1 MIVQQLLSLKK
12 KLKLRAM
19 DLHTP
24 YFDKNDVNYLEKSIR
39 STFVSTQ
46 AGYYI
51 DKFRSKLADITGS
64 KYVILLNS
72 GSSGIYL
79 GLRTLNVKEKDEVF
93 LPTLNYIA
101 SANAVKS
108 LNAIPHFIDSDI
120 KNFGVDIKKLKSYLK
135 KNFKFHKRKTIN
147 IKSGN
152 VVSCLIVT
160 HVFGMSCDMIELT
173 KLCRN
178 YNIKLIEDASEALG
192 SKYNKKHLGT
202 YGDIGILS
210 FNGNKI
216 ITSGAGGAFMTNNY
230 DMFKKADHLSQ
241 NAKKFHKWKYEYD
254 DLGYNI
260 KMPNLNAALGFA
272 QIKRIKKYIIN
283 KKKLFNIYLEIFLN
297 NKSIEV
303 VKPDSKLSWNCWLV
317 TILLKS
323 NSIKIRDKI
332 ISQLNNY
339 KIGARPVWQ
348 LNHKIRIYK
357 NCPKMDLS
365 NAEHLEKN
373 IITLPSSAH
382 FLMGDKKK

>member
-1 MIVQQLLSLKK
+1 MILQQLLSFKK
-12 KLKLRAM
+12 KLKLRNMA
-19 DLHTP
+19 LHTP
-24 YFDKNDVNYLEKSIR
+24 YFDKNDLSYLEKSIK

-51 DKFRSKLADITGS
+51 DKFRSKLKDITGS
-64 KYVILLNS
+64 KFLILLNS

-79 GLRTLNVKEKDEVF
+79 GLRTLNIKEKNEVF
-93 LPTLNYIA
+93 LSSLNYIA
-101 SANAVKS
+101 AANAVKS
-108 LNAIPHFIDSDI
+108 LNAIPHFIDSDT
-120 KNFGVDIKKLKSYLK
+120 KNFGIDIKKLKLYLK
-135 KNFKFHKRKTIN
+135 KNFKFSKNKTIN

-152 VVSCLIVT
+152 VVSCLIAT
-160 HVFGMSCDMIELT
+160 HVFGISCDMIELT
-173 KLCRN
+173 KLCRK
-178 YNIKLIEDASEALG
+178 YNIRLIEDASEALG
-192 SKYNKKHLGT
+192 STYNKKHLGT

-216 ITSGAGGAFMTNNY
+216 ITTGAGGALMTNNY
-230 DMFKKADHLSQ
+230 NIFKKANHLSQ

-272 QIKRIKKYIIN
+272 QIKRLKKYILN
-283 KKKLFNIYLEIFLN
+283 KKKLFNNYLKVFLN

-303 VKPDSKLSWNCWLV
+303 VIPESKLSWNFWLI

-323 NSIKIRDKI
+323 NSIKIRNKL
-332 ISQLNNY
+332 ISQLNHY

-348 LNHKIRIYK
+348 LNHKIQIYK

-365 NAEHLEKN
+365 NAEQLEKN

-382 FLMGDKKK
+382 FLMGDKK

>member
-1 MIVQQLLSLKK
+1 MIIQQLISLKK
-12 KLKLRAM
+12 RLKLKDMA
-19 DLHTP
+19 LHTP
-24 YFDKNDVNYLEKSIR
+24 YFDKNDVNYLKKCIKS
-39 STFVSTQ
+39 SFVSTQ

-51 DKFRSKLADITGS
+51 DKFKSKLIDITGS
-64 KYVILLNS
+64 KYVVLLNS

-79 GLRTLNVKEKDEVF
+79 SLRSLDVKKNEEIF
-93 LPTLNYIA
+93 LPSLNYIA

-108 LNAIPHFIDSDI
+108 LNAIPHFIDSDT
-120 KNFGVDIKKLKSYLK
+120 KNFGIDIKKLKLYLK
-135 KNFKFHKRKTIN
+135 KNFKFNKNKTIN
-147 IKSGN
+147 TKSGN
-152 VVSCLIVT
+152 VVSCLIAT

-173 KLCRN
+173 KLCRK

-192 SKYNKKHLGT
+192 STYNKKHLGT

-230 DMFKKADHLSQ
+230 NIFKKANHLSQ
-241 NAKKFHKWKYEYD
+241 NAKKIHKWKYEYD

-272 QIKRIKKYIIN
+272 QIKRLKKYIFY
-283 KKKLFNIYLEIFLN
+283 KKKLFNNYLKIFLN

-303 VKPDSKLSWNCWLV
+303 VSPESKLSWNFWLI

-323 NSIKIRDKI
+323 NSIKIRDKL

-365 NAEHLEKN
+365 NAEQLEKN

-382 FLMGDKKK
+382 FITGNEK